1 MGIFSRTRDIFA
13 ANMTE
18 LLDRSEDPAKM
29 IRMIILE
36 MEETLVEVR
45 ASAAR
50 SIADGKEM
58 RRALKRLEELQ
69 YSWTEKAEL
78 ALSKDREDLAK
89 AALIERQKAADMA
102 GGLQEEIDQIEETL
116 KSYEADIAKLQGKLR
131 EARAR
136 QNAIATRLESAV
148 SRARAREVLNGGRTE
163 DAFSKFEILERRA
176 DFAEGR
182 AEALGMTGPKS
193 LEEEIA
199 ELRSSE
205 KVDAELEAMK
215 AALKRKGDYGMEDV
229 LLPLVI
235 CSILFIGL
243 PWLVFHYVTK
253 WKQTATITGADE
265 KLLDEL
271 YDLARRLDDRLC
283 SIERIMTA
291 ENPNWRQQCL
301 PDATARI
308 EEELN
313 EVRSR
318 GRTRSRVRTGE

>member
-1 MGIFSRTRDIFA
+1 MPELGVIEAKVPVRVPALPPVRPQTPASRLAPLAAWFNGPVFSRARDIFA

-18 LLDRSEDPAKM
+18 LLDRAEDPSRM

-69 YSWTEKAEL
+69 SSWTEKAEL

-89 AALIERQKAADMA
+89 AALIERQKAGDMA
-102 GGLQEEIDQIEETL
+102 DGLREEIRVIDDTL
-116 KSYEADIAKLQGKLR
+116 KAYEADIAKLQGKLR

-136 QNAIATRLESAV
+136 QNAISTRIESAV
-148 SRARAREVLNGGRTE
+148 TRAKAREVMHGGRTE

-182 AEALGMTGPKS
+182 ADALGMTGPKS

-199 ELRSSE
+199 ELKASE

-215 AALKRKGDYGMEDV
+215 AALR
-229 LLPLVI
+229 
-235 CSILFIGL
+235 
-243 PWLVFHYVTK
+243 
-253 WKQTATITGADE
+253 
-265 KLLDEL
+265 
-271 YDLARRLDDRLC
+271 
-283 SIERIMTA
+283 
-291 ENPNWRQQCL
+291 
-301 PDATARI
+301 ARI
-308 EEELN
+308 N
-313 EVRSR
+313 
-318 GRTRSRVRTGE
+318 

>member
-1 MGIFSRTRDIFA
+1 MSIFSRTRDIFA

-18 LLDRSEDPAKM
+18 LLDRAEDPARM

-58 RRALKRLEELQ
+58 RRALGRLEDLQ
-69 YSWTEKAEL
+69 LSWTEKAEL

-102 GGLQEEIDQIEETL
+102 EGLKAEMKVIDDTL
-116 KSYEADIAKLQGKLR
+116 KAYEADIAKLQGKLR

-136 QNAIATRLESAV
+136 QNAISTRIESAV
-148 SRARAREVLNGGRTE
+148 TRAKARELLHGNRTE
-163 DAFSKFEILERRA
+163 DAFSRFEILERRA

-182 AEALGMTGPKS
+182 ADALGMTGPKS

-199 ELRSSE
+199 ELKSYE

-215 AALKRKGDYGMEDV
+215 AALAAKG
-229 LLPLVI
+229 
-235 CSILFIGL
+235 
-243 PWLVFHYVTK
+243 K
-253 WKQTATITGADE
+253 
-265 KLLDEL
+265 
-271 YDLARRLDDRLC
+271 
-283 SIERIMTA
+283 
-291 ENPNWRQQCL
+291 
-301 PDATARI
+301 
-308 EEELN
+308 
-313 EVRSR
+313 
-318 GRTRSRVRTGE
+318 